1 MVFLHPVFTFLF
13 VFMAISSYLELYVLK
28 KKTPFFLIIAG
39 VLMIIF
45 SGFRY
50 FVGADYPIYRNLY
63 SGFSLYTTYK
73 DVLDKALFI
82 PTSEQI
88 EWIYVFIN
96 KILFDLGSPFY
107 MVTFVMVLMS
117 ISLKFTTIYQ
127 NLAYPVLGAFM
138 YFLPLYFFEDSGQIR
153 QGMGVAIC
161 VFSYRYI
168 KARNLP
174 MFLLMM
180 YIALGFHK
188 TAVAFLPAYWIVK
201 IPMNKARII
210 AVIVMAILL
219 SPFEVYRIFGSLI
232 DNIGSQDVSDGFSGY
247 VNDSQFGQSVA
258 FGLADIIKIFF
269 IYILYKFDEDGCRE
283 VEYYEYMRNLAVF
296 GLFLFYIFRGNRIF
310 AIRLPGAYMF
320 FMSVF
325 VVPSIV
331 YAAKTRVQRVLHTT
345 FMVYLFLMYFNFSSN
360 NGKAGNF
367 TTSKYRNYLWL
378 N

>member
-13 VFMAISSYLELYVLK
+13 VFMAVSSYLELYVLK

-88 EWIYVFIN
+88 EWIYVLLN
-96 KILFDLGSPFY
+96 KILFDIGSPFY

-138 YFLPLYFFEDSGQIR
+138 YFMPLYFFEDSGQIR

-188 TAVAFLPAYWIVK
+188 TAVAFLPAYWVVK

-210 AVIVMAILL
+210 VVIVIAILL

-345 FMVYLFLMYFNFSSN
+345 FLVYLFLMYFNFSSN

>member
-13 VFMAISSYLELYVLK
+13 VFMAVSSYLELYVLK

-63 SGFSLYTTYK
+63 SGFSLYIDYSEVFK
-73 DVLDKALFI
+73 KATFQ
-82 PTSEQI
+82 PSKEQI
-88 EWIYVFIN
+88 EWIYVLLN
-96 KILFDLGSPFY
+96 KILFDIGSPFY

-188 TAVAFLPAYWIVK
+188 TAVAFLPAYWVVK

-210 AVIVMAILL
+210 VVIVIAILL

-345 FMVYLFLMYFNFSSN
+345 FLVYLFLMYFNFSSN

>member
-13 VFMAISSYLELYVLK
+13 VFMAVSSYLELYVLK

-88 EWIYVFIN
+88 EWIYVLLN
-96 KILFDLGSPFY
+96 KILFDIGSPFY

-188 TAVAFLPAYWIVK
+188 TAVAFLPAYWVVK

-210 AVIVMAILL
+210 AVIVIAILL

-345 FMVYLFLMYFNFSSN
+345 FLVYLFLMYFNFSSN

>member
-13 VFMAISSYLELYVLK
+13 VFMAVSSYLELYVLK

-88 EWIYVFIN
+88 EWIYVLLN
-96 KILFDLGSPFY
+96 KILFDIGSPFY

-138 YFLPLYFFEDSGQIR
+138 YFMPLYFFEDSGQIR

-210 AVIVMAILL
+210 AVIVIAILL

>member
-13 VFMAISSYLELYVLK
+13 VFMAVSSYLELYVLK

-210 AVIVMAILL
+210 AVIVIAILL

>member
-13 VFMAISSYLELYVLK
+13 VFMAVSSYLELYVLK

-63 SGFSLYTTYK
+63 SGFSLYTTYN

-88 EWIYVFIN
+88 EWIYVLLN

-138 YFLPLYFFEDSGQIR
+138 YFMPLYFFEDSGQIR

-269 IYILYKFDEDGCRE
+269 IYILYKFDEDGCKE

-345 FMVYLFLMYFNFSSN
+345 FLVYLFLMYFNFSSN

>member
-13 VFMAISSYLELYVLK
+13 VFMAVSSYLELYVLK

-63 SGFSLYTTYK
+63 SGFSLYTTYN

-88 EWIYVFIN
+88 EWIYVLLN

-138 YFLPLYFFEDSGQIR
+138 YFMPLYFFEDSGQIR

-210 AVIVMAILL
+210 AVIVIAILL

>member
-1 MVFLHPVFTFLF
+1 
-13 VFMAISSYLELYVLK
+13 MAVSSYLELYVLK

-138 YFLPLYFFEDSGQIR
+138 YFLPLYF
-153 QGMGVAIC
+153 
-161 VFSYRYI
+161 
-168 KARNLP
+168 L
-174 MFLLMM
+174 MFL
-180 YIALGFHK
+180 
-188 TAVAFLPAYWIVK
+188 
-201 IPMNKARII
+201 RII
-210 AVIVMAILL
+210 
-219 SPFEVYRIFGSLI
+219 FIF
-232 DNIGSQDVSDGFSGY
+232 
-247 VNDSQFGQSVA
+247 
-258 FGLADIIKIFF
+258 
-269 IYILYKFDEDGCRE
+269 
-283 VEYYEYMRNLAVF
+283 
-296 GLFLFYIFRGNRIF
+296 
-310 AIRLPGAYMF
+310 
-320 FMSVF
+320 
-325 VVPSIV
+325 
-331 YAAKTRVQRVLHTT
+331 
-345 FMVYLFLMYFNFSSN
+345 
-360 NGKAGNF
+360 
-367 TTSKYRNYLWL
+367 
-378 N
+378 